1 MPELMN
7 IIIRLAIILIAGYAL
22 WEFSDT
28 FSLALAILAKPQES
42 RWFNVLSALH
52 ELVLGPALAVAAMA
66 LAIANKRLLLA
77 AILEGTALV
86 VYFIPLIVFLASM
99 MIYGF

>member
-1 MPELMN
+1 MRRLMN
-7 IIIRLAIILIAGYAL
+7 IILRLVIILIAGYAI

-28 FSLALAILAKPQES
+28 FSLAMSTLAKPGES
-42 RWFNVLSALH
+42 RCFNVLTSLH
-52 ELVLGPALAVAAMA
+52 HLVLGPALAVTAIA

-77 AILEGTALV
+77 AILEGIALAL
-86 VYFIPLIVFLASM
+86 YYIPLMIFIGSM